1 HVHAQTLEWN
11 LLRMVGEELRHRT
24 IGDAATFRKQQFF
37 SNPILNPWRWDPKH
51 LGDILDFES
60 PQALCRVIE
69 IPESLPDSRNGTA
82 QPFGDQRQRCIT
94 VDGPKQMVLV
104 RFSPAGRSSSA

>member
-1 HVHAQTLEWN
+1 
-11 LLRMVGEELRHRT
+11 MVGEELRHRT
-24 IGDAATFRKQQFF
+24 IGDAATFRKQQLF

-60 PQALCRVIE
+60 AQTLGGVIE
-69 IPESLPDSRNGTA
+69 IPEPLPDCRNSATESLRN
-82 QPFGDQRQRCIT
+82 QCQRCIT

-104 RFSPAGRSSSA
+104 RVSPAGCS